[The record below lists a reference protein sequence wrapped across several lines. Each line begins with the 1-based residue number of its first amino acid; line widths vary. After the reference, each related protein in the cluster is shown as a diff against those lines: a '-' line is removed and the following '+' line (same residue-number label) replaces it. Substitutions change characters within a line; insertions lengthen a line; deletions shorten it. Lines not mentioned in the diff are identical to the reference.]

1 MLTSLFVE
9 ETRPSVPADKSQEVH
24 KSHTEGQDID
34 LATTTSPVDTY
45 TTATSASSAGNVE
58 DTTSAA
64 VMTGITGPNAT
75 PSAVSTSLAALPTV
89 TGVANVSQSTAPTAP
104 TVPTAA
110 PATAQYVGQQNIG
123 TATKNR
129 NGKRGSSQI
138 SSSKESVSEES
149 APKRMRGETGIAIPI
164 TGQQEGPPQSSTP
177 WSSADTLPPYDD
189 LTSAS
194 DSGSEPNHDHQT
206 AAAAQDLSTQQS
218 HDDGSSKEDQTAAP
232 SQALPTQLSNDD
244 GPSKEETTTQN
255 PTSRYFLRSKLD
267 PSEEALKAAAAAPL
281 KKQRRSGD
289 APKKGMEGMFPRP
302 QGS

>member
-9 ETRPSVPADKSQEVH
+9 ETAPSVLKDDSHVVL
-24 KSHTEGQDID
+24 KSHAEGQDTR
-34 LATTTSPVDTY
+34 LSTATSPVDTY
-45 TTATSASSAGNVE
+45 TTATSASNGGDVE
-58 DTTSAA
+58 GTAASAA
-64 VMTGITGPNAT
+64 IMTGITGPNAT
-75 PSAVSTSLAALPTV
+75 PSAVSTSLGATTTI
-89 TGVANVSQSTAPTAP
+89 TGVANVSPSTAPNVPTVPATPATP

-110 PATAQYVGQQNIG
+110 PATAQYVGQNIG

-138 SSSKESVSEES
+138 SSSKESVSEGS

-164 TGQQEGPPQSSTP
+164 TGQQEGPEQSSTP

-189 LTSAS
+189 LAS
-194 DSGSEPNHDHQT
+194 DSDSESNHDHQT
-206 AAAAQDLSTQQS
+206 AAPSQTLPTQPS
-218 HDDGSSKEDQTAAP
+218 NDDGSSKED
-232 SQALPTQLSNDD
+232 
-244 GPSKEETTTQN
+244 TTTQN

-267 PSEEALKAAAAAPL
+267 LNEEALKAAAAAPL

-289 APKKGMEGMFPRP
+289 APKKGVEGMFPRP